1 MSHLIEEYA
10 KNLGVKIGK
19 PIFPTHY
26 IPIIDDK
33 YITVHVDN
41 KIDSKFYEFFP
52 EVIELLK
59 NLLHPL
65 GYKIYQIG
73 GGDDPQ
79 LPLVDKS
86 FLGFSRK
93 QTSYIVK
100 NASLHL
106 GIDSFPVHQA
116 SSFGVPIVVLYSHIY
131 PNHAYPY
138 WSDKSRVRILEA
150 DRNGRKPSYSYHE
163 KPKSINTIKPEDVVK
178 NVCELLN
185 IPYTKSINTKFVGEL
200 YSQAIVEI
208 IPNFYGFA
216 EELKNR
222 LINIRMDYFYN
233 ENNLLA
239 WCSNYSCHIVTDKQI
254 NIKLLSECRKNIKKI
269 TFQVKNTEEFPKE
282 YFEAVKSLGI
292 DLAISSK
299 NKAELS
305 FIRNFYFDF
314 RVELDEPPNQERIN
328 QLSQIQNLKF
338 LTKKDIFSNGKRY
351 PSKAHVDCDKVFVD
365 RASDV
370 IYNESFWTDLDHYF
384 IYESQPI

>member
-1 MSHLIEEYA
+1 MSHLVEEYA

-26 IPIIDDK
+26 IPVIDDK

-59 NLLHPL
+59 NLLSPL

-73 GGDDPQ
+73 GGEDPQ
-79 LPLVDKS
+79 LPFVDKS

-100 NASLHL
+100 NSSLHL
-106 GIDSFPVHQA
+106 GIDSFPIHQA
-116 SSFGVPIVVLYSHIY
+116 SVFDIPIVVLYSHIY

-138 WSDKSRVRILEA
+138 WSTPSKVRILEA

-163 KPKSINTIKPEDVVK
+163 KPKSINTIKPEDIVK
-178 NVCELLN
+178 NVCELLK
-185 IPYTKSINTKFVGEL
+185 IPYTKSINTKFIGDS
-200 YSQAIVEI
+200 YSEAVVEI

-216 EELKNR
+216 DELKNR
-222 LINIRMDYFYN
+222 LINIRMDYFHN
-233 ENNLLA
+233 ENNLFA
-239 WCSNYSCHIVTDKQI
+239 WCSNYACHIISAKPI
-254 NIKLLSECRKNIKKI
+254 SAPLLSNCKNNIKKI
-269 TFQVKNTEEFPKE
+269 TFQVENTTDFSIEYLESVKN
-282 YFEAVKSLGI
+282 LGL
-292 DLAISSK
+292 DISCSTK
-299 NKAELS
+299 NKEQVS
-305 FIRNFYFDF
+305 KIRNHYFDF
-314 RVELDEPPNQERIN
+314 KIELDEPVDQNKISE
-328 QLSQIQNLKF
+328 LSQVSNLKF

-351 PSKAHVDCDKVFVD
+351 ASKAHADLDKVFVD

-370 IYNESFWTDLDHYF
+370 IYDESFWTDLDHYF
-384 IYESQPI
+384 IYES

>member
-10 KNLGVKIGK
+10 KNLGVKIGL

-26 IPIIDDK
+26 MPIVDDK

-59 NLLHPL
+59 NLLQPL

-79 LPLVDKS
+79 LPFVDKS
-86 FLGFSRK
+86 FLGFTRK
-93 QTSYIVK
+93 QTSFIVK
-100 NASLHL
+100 NSSLHF

-116 SSFGVPIVVLYSHIY
+116 SVFDVPIVVLYSHIY
-131 PNHAYPY
+131 PSHANPY
-138 WSDKSRVRILEA
+138 WSTSSKVRILEA
-150 DRNGRKPSYSYHE
+150 DRGGRKPSYTYHE
-163 KPKSINTIKPEDVVK
+163 KPKSINTIKPEEVVK
-178 NVCELLN
+178 SVCELLN
-185 IPYTKSINTKFVGEL
+185 IPYTKSINTKFIGEQ
-200 YSQAIVEI
+200 YSQAVVEI
-208 IPNFYGFA
+208 IPNFYGFS

-222 LINIRMDYFYN
+222 LINIRMDYFHN

-239 WCSNYSCHIVTDKQI
+239 WCSNYACHIIANKQI
-254 NIKLLSECRKNIKKI
+254 SIKVLSERKNNIKKI
-269 TFQVKNTEEFPKE
+269 TFQIQNTKDFPKE
-282 YFEAVKSLGI
+282 YLEAVKNLGLDI
-292 DLAISSK
+292 ACSTK
-299 NKAELS
+299 NKEELAE
-305 FIRNFYFDF
+305 IRNFYFDF
-314 RVELDEPPNQERIN
+314 RIELDEPPNQDSVN
-328 QLSQIQNLKF
+328 QLSQISNLKF

-351 PSKAHVDCDKVFVD
+351 ASKAHVDSDKVFVD

-384 IYESQPI
+384 IYES

>member
-26 IPIIDDK
+26 MPIVDDK

-59 NLLHPL
+59 NLLQPL

-79 LPLVDKS
+79 LPFVDKS
-86 FLGFSRK
+86 FLGFTRK
-93 QTSYIVK
+93 QTSFIVK
-100 NASLHL
+100 NSSLHF

-116 SSFGVPIVVLYSHIY
+116 SVFDVPIVVLYSHIY
-131 PNHAYPY
+131 PSHANPY
-138 WSDKSRVRILEA
+138 WSTSSKVRILEA
-150 DRNGRKPSYSYHE
+150 DRGGRKPSYTYHE
-163 KPKSINTIKPEDVVK
+163 KPKSINTIKPEEVVK
-178 NVCELLN
+178 SVCELLN
-185 IPYTKSINTKFVGEL
+185 IPYTKSINTKFIGEQ
-200 YSQAIVEI
+200 YSQAVVEI
-208 IPNFYGFA
+208 IPNFYGFS

-222 LINIRMDYFYN
+222 LINIRMDYFHN

-239 WCSNYSCHIVTDKQI
+239 WCSNYACHIIANKQI
-254 NIKLLSECRKNIKKI
+254 SIKVLSERKNNIKKI
-269 TFQVKNTEEFPKE
+269 TFQIQNTKDFPKE
-282 YFEAVKSLGI
+282 YLEAVKNLGL
-292 DLAISSK
+292 DISCSTK
-299 NKAELS
+299 NKEELAE
-305 FIRNFYFDF
+305 IRNFYFDF
-314 RVELDEPPNQERIN
+314 RIELDEPPNQDSVN
-328 QLSQIQNLKF
+328 QLSQISNLKF

-351 PSKAHVDCDKVFVD
+351 ASKAHVDSDKVFVD

-384 IYESQPI
+384 IYES

>member
-19 PIFPTHY
+19 PVFPTHY
-26 IPIIDDK
+26 VPIIDDK

-59 NLLHPL
+59 NLLNPL

-86 FLGFSRK
+86 FLGFTRK

-100 NASLHL
+100 HSSLHL

-116 SSFGVPIVVLYSHIY
+116 STFDVPIVVLYSHIY
-131 PNHAYPY
+131 PSHANPY
-138 WSDKSRVRILEA
+138 WSTASKVRILEA
-150 DRNGRKPSYSYHE
+150 DRGGRKPSYTYQE

-178 NVCELLN
+178 NACELLN
-185 IPYTKSINTKFVGEL
+185 IPYRKSINTKFIGEL
-200 YSQAIVEI
+200 YSQAVVEI

-222 LINIRMDYFYN
+222 LINIRMDYFHN
-233 ENNLLA
+233 ENNLFA
-239 WCSNYSCHIVTDKQI
+239 WCSNYSCHIVANKPI
-254 NIKLLSECRKNIKKI
+254 AVSLLAQCKNNIKKI
-269 TFQVKNTEEFPKE
+269 TFQIQNTEDFPRE
-282 YFEAVKSLGI
+282 YLEAVKNLGI
-292 DLAISSK
+292 DIACSTK
-299 NKAELS
+299 NKEQLPR
-305 FIRNFYFDF
+305 IRNFYFDF
-314 RVELDEPPNQERIN
+314 RVELDEPPNQDKVNE
-328 QLSQIQNLKF
+328 LSQIPNLKF
-338 LTKKDIFSNGKRY
+338 LTKKDIFSKAKRY
-351 PSKAHVDCDKVFVD
+351 ASKAHVDCDQVFVD

-384 IYESQPI
+384 IYES

>member
-10 KNLGVKIGK
+10 KNLGVKIGL

-26 IPIIDDK
+26 MPIVDDK

-59 NLLHPL
+59 NLLQPL

-79 LPLVDKS
+79 LPFVDKS
-86 FLGFSRK
+86 FLGFTRK
-93 QTSYIVK
+93 QTSFIVK
-100 NASLHL
+100 NSSLHF

-116 SSFGVPIVVLYSHIY
+116 SVFDVPIVVLYSHIY
-131 PNHAYPY
+131 PSHANPY
-138 WSDKSRVRILEA
+138 WSTSSKVRILEA
-150 DRNGRKPSYSYHE
+150 DRGGRKPSYTYHE
-163 KPKSINTIKPEDVVK
+163 KPKSINTIKPEEVVK
-178 NVCELLN
+178 SVCELLN
-185 IPYTKSINTKFVGEL
+185 IPYTKSINTKFIGER
-200 YSQAIVEI
+200 YSQAVVEI
-208 IPNFYGFA
+208 IPNFYGFS

-222 LINIRMDYFYN
+222 LINIRMDYFHN

-239 WCSNYSCHIVTDKQI
+239 WCSNYACHIITNKQI
-254 NIKLLSECRKNIKKI
+254 SIKVLSECKNNIKKI
-269 TFQVKNTEEFPKE
+269 TFQIQNTKDFPKE
-282 YFEAVKSLGI
+282 YLEAVKNLGLDI
-292 DLAISSK
+292 ACSTK
-299 NKAELS
+299 NKEELAE
-305 FIRNFYFDF
+305 IRNFYFDF
-314 RVELDEPPNQERIN
+314 RIELDEPPNQDSVN
-328 QLSQIQNLKF
+328 QLSQISNLKF

-351 PSKAHVDCDKVFVD
+351 ASKAHVDSDKVFVD

-384 IYESQPI
+384 IYES

>member
-26 IPIIDDK
+26 MPIVDDK

-59 NLLHPL
+59 NLLKPL

-79 LPLVDKS
+79 LPFVDKS
-86 FLGFSRK
+86 FLGFTRK
-93 QTSYIVK
+93 QTSFIVK
-100 NASLHL
+100 NSSLHF

-116 SSFGVPIVVLYSHIY
+116 SVFDVPIVVLYSHIY
-131 PNHAYPY
+131 PSHANPY
-138 WSDKSRVRILEA
+138 WSTSSKVRILEA
-150 DRNGRKPSYSYHE
+150 DRGGRKPSYTYHE
-163 KPKSINTIKPEDVVK
+163 KPKSINTIKPEEVVK
-178 NVCELLN
+178 SVCELLN
-185 IPYTKSINTKFVGEL
+185 VPYTKSINTKFIGEQ
-200 YSQAIVEI
+200 YSQAVVEI

-222 LINIRMDYFYN
+222 LINIRMDYFHN

-239 WCSNYSCHIVTDKQI
+239 WCSNYACHIIANKQVS
-254 NIKLLSECRKNIKKI
+254 IKALSECKNNIKKI
-269 TFQVKNTEEFPKE
+269 TFQIQNTKDFPKE
-282 YFEAVKSLGI
+282 YLEAVKNLGL
-292 DLAISSK
+292 DISCSTK
-299 NKAELS
+299 NKEQLAE
-305 FIRNFYFDF
+305 IRNFYFDF
-314 RVELDEPPNQERIN
+314 RVELDEPPNQDSVN
-328 QLSQIQNLKF
+328 KLSQISNLKF

-351 PSKAHVDCDKVFVD
+351 ASKAHVDSDKVFVD

-384 IYESQPI
+384 IYES

>member
-10 KNLGVKIGK
+10 KNLGVKIGL

-26 IPIIDDK
+26 MPIVDDK

-59 NLLHPL
+59 NLLQPL

-79 LPLVDKS
+79 LPFVDKS
-86 FLGFSRK
+86 FLGFTRK
-93 QTSYIVK
+93 QTSFIVK
-100 NASLHL
+100 NSSLHF

-116 SSFGVPIVVLYSHIY
+116 SVFDVPIVVLYSHIY
-131 PNHAYPY
+131 PSHANPY
-138 WSDKSRVRILEA
+138 WSTSSKVRILEA
-150 DRNGRKPSYSYHE
+150 DRGGRKPSYTYHE
-163 KPKSINTIKPEDVVK
+163 KPKSINTIKPEEVVK
-178 NVCELLN
+178 SVCELLN
-185 IPYTKSINTKFVGEL
+185 IPYTKSINTKFIGER
-200 YSQAIVEI
+200 YSQAVVEI

-222 LINIRMDYFYN
+222 LINIRMDYFHN

-239 WCSNYSCHIVTDKQI
+239 WCSNYACHIIANKQI
-254 NIKLLSECRKNIKKI
+254 SIKVLSERKNNIKKI
-269 TFQVKNTEEFPKE
+269 TFQIQNTKDFPKE
-282 YFEAVKSLGI
+282 YLEAVKNLGLDI
-292 DLAISSK
+292 ACSTK
-299 NKAELS
+299 NKEELAE
-305 FIRNFYFDF
+305 IRNFYFDF
-314 RVELDEPPNQERIN
+314 RIELDEPPNQDSVN
-328 QLSQIQNLKF
+328 QLSQISNLKF

-351 PSKAHVDCDKVFVD
+351 ASKAHVDSDKVFVD

-384 IYESQPI
+384 IYES

>member
-1 MSHLIEEYA
+1 MSHLVEEYA

-26 IPIIDDK
+26 IPVIDDK

-59 NLLHPL
+59 NLLNPL

-73 GGDDPQ
+73 GGEDPQ

-100 NASLHL
+100 NSSLHL

-116 SSFGVPIVVLYSHIY
+116 SVFDIPIVVLYSHIY

-138 WSDKSRVRILEA
+138 WSTSSKVRILEA

-178 NVCELLN
+178 NVCELLK
-185 IPYTKSINTKFVGEL
+185 IPYTKSINTKFIGDS
-200 YSQAIVEI
+200 YSEAVVEI

-216 EELKNR
+216 DELKNR
-222 LINIRMDYFYN
+222 LINIRMDYFHN
-233 ENNLLA
+233 ENNLFA
-239 WCSNYSCHIVTDKQI
+239 WCSNYACHIIAAKPI
-254 NIKLLSECRKNIKKI
+254 SAPLLSNCKNNIKKI
-269 TFQVKNTEEFPKE
+269 TFQVENTTDFSIEYLESVKN
-282 YFEAVKSLGI
+282 LGL
-292 DLAISSK
+292 DISCSTK
-299 NKAELS
+299 NKEQIS
-305 FIRNFYFDF
+305 KIRNHYFDF
-314 RVELDEPPNQERIN
+314 KIELDEPADQNKISE
-328 QLSQIQNLKF
+328 LSQVSNLKF

-351 PSKAHVDCDKVFVD
+351 PSKAHVDLDKVFVD

-370 IYNESFWTDLDHYF
+370 LYNDSFWADLDHYL
-384 IYESQPI
+384 IYES

>member
-1 MSHLIEEYA
+1 MSHLVEEYA

-26 IPIIDDK
+26 VPVIDDK
-33 YITVHVDN
+33 YITVHIDN

-52 EVIELLK
+52 EVVELLK

-73 GGDDPQ
+73 GGEDPQ

-100 NASLHL
+100 NSSLHL
-106 GIDSFPVHQA
+106 GIDSFPIHQA
-116 SSFGVPIVVLYSHIY
+116 SVFDVPIVVLYSHIY
-131 PNHAYPY
+131 PSHAYPY
-138 WSDKSRVRILEA
+138 WSTPSKVRILEA
-150 DRNGRKPSYSYHE
+150 DRNGRKPSYNYHE
-163 KPKSINTIKPEDVVK
+163 KPKSINTIKPEDIVK
-178 NVCELLN
+178 NICELLK
-185 IPYTKSINTKFVGEL
+185 IPYTKSINTKFIGES
-200 YSQAIVEI
+200 YSQGVIEVV
-208 IPNFYGFA
+208 PNFYGFA

-222 LINIRMDYFYN
+222 LINIRMDYFHN

-239 WCSNYSCHIVTDKQI
+239 WCSNYACHIISAKPI
-254 NIKLLSECRKNIKKI
+254 NVQLLSNCKNNIKKI
-269 TFQVKNTEEFPKE
+269 TFHIENTTDFSNE
-282 YFEAVKSLGI
+282 YFESVKNLGL
-292 DLAISSK
+292 DISCSTK
-299 NKAELS
+299 NKDQISE
-305 FIRNFYFDF
+305 IRNFYFDF
-314 RVELDEPPNQERIN
+314 RVELDEPSNQENIKN
-328 QLSQIQNLKF
+328 LSEIANLKF

-351 PSKAHVDCDKVFVD
+351 ASKAHVDLDKVFVD

-384 IYESQPI
+384 IYES

>member
-26 IPIIDDK
+26 MPIVDDK

-59 NLLHPL
+59 NLLKPL

-79 LPLVDKS
+79 LPFVDKS
-86 FLGFSRK
+86 FLGFTRK
-93 QTSYIVK
+93 QTSFIVK
-100 NASLHL
+100 NSSLHF

-116 SSFGVPIVVLYSHIY
+116 SVFDVPIVVLYSHIY
-131 PNHAYPY
+131 PSHANPY
-138 WSDKSRVRILEA
+138 WSTSSKVRILEA
-150 DRNGRKPSYSYHE
+150 DRGGRKPSYTYHE
-163 KPKSINTIKPEDVVK
+163 KPKSINTIKPEEVVK
-178 NVCELLN
+178 SVCELLN
-185 IPYTKSINTKFVGEL
+185 VPYTKSINTKFIGEQ
-200 YSQAIVEI
+200 YSQAVVEI

-222 LINIRMDYFYN
+222 LINIRMDYFHN

-239 WCSNYSCHIVTDKQI
+239 WCSNYACHIIANKQI
-254 NIKLLSECRKNIKKI
+254 SVKALSECKNNIKKI
-269 TFQVKNTEEFPKE
+269 TFQIQNTKDFPKE
-282 YFEAVKSLGI
+282 YLEAVKNLGL
-292 DLAISSK
+292 DISCSTK
-299 NKAELS
+299 NKEELAE
-305 FIRNFYFDF
+305 IRNFYFDF
-314 RVELDEPPNQERIN
+314 RIELDEPPNQDSVN
-328 QLSQIQNLKF
+328 KLSQISNLKF

-351 PSKAHVDCDKVFVD
+351 ASKAHVDSDKVFVD

-384 IYESQPI
+384 IYES

>member
-1 MSHLIEEYA
+1 MSHLVEEYA

-26 IPIIDDK
+26 IPVIDDK
-33 YITVHVDN
+33 YITVHIDN

-73 GGDDPQ
+73 GGEDPQ

-100 NASLHL
+100 NSSLHL
-106 GIDSFPVHQA
+106 GIDSFPIHQA
-116 SSFGVPIVVLYSHIY
+116 SVFDVPIVVLYSHIY
-131 PNHAYPY
+131 PSHAHPY
-138 WSDKSRVRILEA
+138 WSTPSKVRILEA
-150 DRNGRKPSYSYHE
+150 DRNGCKPSYSYHE
-163 KPKSINTIKPEDVVK
+163 KPKSINTIKPEDIVK
-178 NVCELLN
+178 NVCELLQ
-185 IPYTKSINTKFVGEL
+185 IPYTKSINTKFIGES
-200 YSQAIVEI
+200 YSQAVVEVV
-208 IPNFYGFA
+208 PNFYGFA

-222 LINIRMDYFYN
+222 LINIRMDYFHN

-239 WCSNYSCHIVTDKQI
+239 WCSNYDCHIISAKPI
-254 NIKLLSECRKNIKKI
+254 NVKLLSNCKNNIKKI
-269 TFQVKNTEEFPKE
+269 TFQIENTTDFSNE
-282 YFEAVKSLGI
+282 YFESVKNLG
-292 DLAISSK
+292 LNISCSTK
-299 NKAELS
+299 NKEQIS
-305 FIRNFYFDF
+305 KIRNFYFDF
-314 RVELDEPPNQERIN
+314 RVELDEPSNQETIKN
-328 QLSQIQNLKF
+328 LSEITNLKF

-351 PSKAHVDCDKVFVD
+351 ASKAHADLDKVFVD

-384 IYESQPI
+384 IYES

>member
-10 KNLGVKIGK
+10 KNLGVKIGL

-26 IPIIDDK
+26 MPIVDDK

-59 NLLHPL
+59 NLLQPL

-86 FLGFSRK
+86 FLGFTRK
-93 QTSYIVK
+93 QTSFIVK
-100 NASLHL
+100 NSSLHF

-116 SSFGVPIVVLYSHIY
+116 SVFDVPIVVLYSHIY
-131 PNHAYPY
+131 PSHANPY
-138 WSDKSRVRILEA
+138 WSTSSKVRILEA
-150 DRNGRKPSYSYHE
+150 DRGGRKPSYTYHE
-163 KPKSINTIKPEDVVK
+163 KPKSINTIKPEEVVK
-178 NVCELLN
+178 SVCELLN
-185 IPYTKSINTKFVGEL
+185 IPYTKSINTKFIGEQ
-200 YSQAIVEI
+200 YSQAVVEI
-208 IPNFYGFA
+208 IPNFYGFS

-222 LINIRMDYFYN
+222 LINIRMDYFHN

-239 WCSNYSCHIVTDKQI
+239 WCSNYACHIITNKQI
-254 NIKLLSECRKNIKKI
+254 SIKVLSERKNNIKKI
-269 TFQVKNTEEFPKE
+269 TFQIQNTKDFPKE
-282 YFEAVKSLGI
+282 YLEAVKNLGLDI
-292 DLAISSK
+292 ACSTK
-299 NKAELS
+299 NKEELAE
-305 FIRNFYFDF
+305 IRNFYFDF
-314 RVELDEPPNQERIN
+314 RIELDEPPNQDSVN
-328 QLSQIQNLKF
+328 QLSQISNLKF

-351 PSKAHVDCDKVFVD
+351 ASKAHVDSDKVFVD

-384 IYESQPI
+384 IYES

>member
-26 IPIIDDK
+26 MPIVDDK

-59 NLLHPL
+59 NLLKPL

-79 LPLVDKS
+79 LPFVDKS
-86 FLGFSRK
+86 FLGFTRK
-93 QTSYIVK
+93 QTSFIVK
-100 NASLHL
+100 NSSLHF

-116 SSFGVPIVVLYSHIY
+116 SVFDVPIVVLYSHIY
-131 PNHAYPY
+131 PSHANPY
-138 WSDKSRVRILEA
+138 WSTSSKVRILEA
-150 DRNGRKPSYSYHE
+150 DRGGRKPSYTYHE
-163 KPKSINTIKPEDVVK
+163 KPKSINTIKPEEVVK
-178 NVCELLN
+178 SVCELLN
-185 IPYTKSINTKFVGEL
+185 IPYTKSINTKFIGEQ
-200 YSQAIVEI
+200 YSQAVVEI

-222 LINIRMDYFYN
+222 LINIRMDYFHN

-239 WCSNYSCHIVTDKQI
+239 WCSNYACHIIANKQVS
-254 NIKLLSECRKNIKKI
+254 IKALSECKNNIKKI
-269 TFQVKNTEEFPKE
+269 TFQIQNTKDFPKE
-282 YFEAVKSLGI
+282 YLEAVKNLG
-292 DLAISSK
+292 LEISCSTK
-299 NKAELS
+299 NKEELAE
-305 FIRNFYFDF
+305 IRNFYFDF
-314 RVELDEPPNQERIN
+314 RIELDEPPNQDSVN
-328 QLSQIQNLKF
+328 QLSQISNLKF

-351 PSKAHVDCDKVFVD
+351 ASKAHVDSDKVFVD

-384 IYESQPI
+384 IYES

>member
-10 KNLGVKIGK
+10 KNLGVKIGL
-19 PIFPTHY
+19 PIFLTHY
-26 IPIIDDK
+26 MPIVDDK

-59 NLLHPL
+59 NLLQPL

-79 LPLVDKS
+79 LPFVDKS
-86 FLGFSRK
+86 FLGFTRK
-93 QTSYIVK
+93 QTSFIVK
-100 NASLHL
+100 NSSLHF

-116 SSFGVPIVVLYSHIY
+116 SVFDVPIVVLYSHIY
-131 PNHAYPY
+131 PSHANPY
-138 WSDKSRVRILEA
+138 WSTSSKVRILEA
-150 DRNGRKPSYSYHE
+150 DRGGRKPSYTYHE
-163 KPKSINTIKPEDVVK
+163 KPKSINTIKPEEVVK
-178 NVCELLN
+178 SVCELLN
-185 IPYTKSINTKFVGEL
+185 IPYTKSINTKFIGEQ
-200 YSQAIVEI
+200 YSQAVIEI

-222 LINIRMDYFYN
+222 LINIRMDYFHN

-239 WCSNYSCHIVTDKQI
+239 WCSNYSCHIITDKQI
-254 NIKLLSECRKNIKKI
+254 SIKVLSECKNNIKKI
-269 TFQVKNTEEFPKE
+269 TFQIQNTKDFPKE
-282 YFEAVKSLGI
+282 YLEAVKNLGL
-292 DLAISSK
+292 DISCSTK
-299 NKAELS
+299 NKEELAE
-305 FIRNFYFDF
+305 IRNFYFDF
-314 RVELDEPPNQERIN
+314 RVELDEPPNQDSVN
-328 QLSQIQNLKF
+328 QLSQISNLKF

-351 PSKAHVDCDKVFVD
+351 ASKAHVDSDKVFVD

-384 IYESQPI
+384 IYES

>member
-26 IPIIDDK
+26 MPIVDDK

-59 NLLHPL
+59 NLLQPL

-79 LPLVDKS
+79 LPFVDKS
-86 FLGFSRK
+86 FLGFTRK
-93 QTSYIVK
+93 QTSFIVK
-100 NASLHL
+100 NSSLHF

-116 SSFGVPIVVLYSHIY
+116 SVFDVPIVVLYSHIY
-131 PNHAYPY
+131 PSHANPY
-138 WSDKSRVRILEA
+138 WSTSSKVRILEA
-150 DRNGRKPSYSYHE
+150 DRGGRKPSYTYHE
-163 KPKSINTIKPEDVVK
+163 KPKSINTIKPEEVVK
-178 NVCELLN
+178 SVCELLN
-185 IPYTKSINTKFVGEL
+185 IPYTKSINTKFIGEQ
-200 YSQAIVEI
+200 YSQAVVEI
-208 IPNFYGFA
+208 IPNFYGFS

-222 LINIRMDYFYN
+222 LINIRMDYFHN

-239 WCSNYSCHIVTDKQI
+239 WCSNYACHIIANKQI
-254 NIKLLSECRKNIKKI
+254 SIKVLSERKNNIKKI
-269 TFQVKNTEEFPKE
+269 TFQIQNTKDFPKE
-282 YFEAVKSLGI
+282 YLEAVKNLGLDI
-292 DLAISSK
+292 ACSTK
-299 NKAELS
+299 NKEELAE
-305 FIRNFYFDF
+305 IRNFYFDF
-314 RVELDEPPNQERIN
+314 RIELDEPPNQDSVN
-328 QLSQIQNLKF
+328 QLSQISNLKF

-351 PSKAHVDCDKVFVD
+351 ASKAHVDSDKVFVD

-384 IYESQPI
+384 IYES

>member
-26 IPIIDDK
+26 MPIIDGK

-59 NLLHPL
+59 NLLSPL

-86 FLGFSRK
+86 FLDFTRK

-100 NASLHL
+100 HSSLHL

-116 SSFGVPIVVLYSHIY
+116 STFDVPIVVLYSHIY
-131 PNHAYPY
+131 PSHANPY
-138 WSDKSRVRILEA
+138 WSTASKVRILEA
-150 DRNGRKPSYSYHE
+150 DRGGRKPSYTYHE

-185 IPYTKSINTKFVGEL
+185 VPYTKSINTKFIGEL
-200 YSQAIVEI
+200 YSQAVVEI
-208 IPNFYGFA
+208 IPNFYGLS

-222 LINIRMDYFYN
+222 LINIRMDYFHN
-233 ENNLLA
+233 ENNLFA
-239 WCSNYSCHIVTDKQI
+239 WCSNYSCHIVANKPI
-254 NIKLLSECRKNIKKI
+254 AVSLLAQCKKNIKKI
-269 TFQVKNTEEFPKE
+269 TFQIQNTEDFPRE
-282 YFEAVKSLGI
+282 YLEAVKNLGI
-292 DLAISSK
+292 DIACSTK
-299 NKAELS
+299 NKEQLPR
-305 FIRNFYFDF
+305 IRNFYFDF
-314 RVELDEPPNQERIN
+314 RVELDEPPNQDKVNE
-328 QLSQIQNLKF
+328 LSQIPNLKF
-338 LTKKDIFSNGKRY
+338 LTKKDIFSKAKRY
-351 PSKAHVDCDKVFVD
+351 ASKAHVDYDQVFVD

-384 IYESQPI
+384 IYES

>member
-1 MSHLIEEYA
+1 MSHLVEEYA

-26 IPIIDDK
+26 IPVIDDK

-73 GGDDPQ
+73 GGEDPQ

-100 NASLHL
+100 NSSLHL

-116 SSFGVPIVVLYSHIY
+116 SVFDVPIVVLYSHIY
-131 PNHAYPY
+131 PSHAYPY
-138 WSDKSRVRILEA
+138 WSTPSKVRVFEA
-150 DRNGRKPSYSYHE
+150 DRNGRKPSFNYYE
-163 KPKSINTIKPEDVVK
+163 KPKSINTIKPEDIVK
-178 NVCELLN
+178 SVCELLE
-185 IPYTKSINTKFVGEL
+185 IPYTKSINTKFIGES
-200 YSQAIVEI
+200 YSQAVVEV

-216 EELKNR
+216 EELKSR
-222 LINIRMDYFYN
+222 LINIRMDYFHN
-233 ENNLLA
+233 ENNLVA
-239 WCSNYSCHIVTDKQI
+239 WCSNYACHIISAKPISLQ
-254 NIKLLSECRKNIKKI
+254 LLSNCKNNIKKI
-269 TFQVKNTEEFPKE
+269 TFQVENTSDFSNEYLESVKN
-282 YFEAVKSLGI
+282 LGL
-292 DLAISSK
+292 DISCSTK
-299 NKAELS
+299 NKEQIS
-305 FIRNFYFDF
+305 EIRSFYFDF
-314 RVELDEPPNQERIN
+314 RVELDEPSNQETIKN
-328 QLSQIQNLKF
+328 LSEIQNLKF

-351 PSKAHVDCDKVFVD
+351 ASKAHADLDKVFVD

-384 IYESQPI
+384 IYES

>member
-26 IPIIDDK
+26 MPIVDDK

-59 NLLHPL
+59 NLLKPI

-79 LPLVDKS
+79 LPFVDKS
-86 FLGFSRK
+86 FLGFTRK
-93 QTSYIVK
+93 QTSFIVK
-100 NASLHL
+100 NSSLHF

-116 SSFGVPIVVLYSHIY
+116 SVFDVPIVVLYSHIY
-131 PNHAYPY
+131 PSHANPY
-138 WSDKSRVRILEA
+138 WSTSSKVRILEA
-150 DRNGRKPSYSYHE
+150 DRGGRKPSYTYHE
-163 KPKSINTIKPEDVVK
+163 KPKSINTIKPEEVVK
-178 NVCELLN
+178 SVCELLN
-185 IPYTKSINTKFVGEL
+185 IPYTKSINTKFIGER
-200 YSQAIVEI
+200 YSQAVVEI

-222 LINIRMDYFYN
+222 LINIRMDYFHN

-239 WCSNYSCHIVTDKQI
+239 WCSNYACHIIANKQI
-254 NIKLLSECRKNIKKI
+254 SIKVLSERKNNIKKI
-269 TFQVKNTEEFPKE
+269 TFQIQNTKDFPKE
-282 YFEAVKSLGI
+282 YLEAVKNLGL
-292 DLAISSK
+292 DISCSTK
-299 NKAELS
+299 NKEELAE
-305 FIRNFYFDF
+305 IRNFYFDF
-314 RVELDEPPNQERIN
+314 RIELDEPPNQDSVN
-328 QLSQIQNLKF
+328 QLSQISNLKF

-351 PSKAHVDCDKVFVD
+351 ASKAHVDSDKVFVD

-384 IYESQPI
+384 IYES